1 MLREEQDMEYQ
12 RSMEMDRQN
21 RERARQEE
29 ELKRKLEEEQAQRVE
44 LDAAIALSK
53 QLEAEG
59 VLARKRK
66 LVEERLVPDNS
77 TAEGVALIRFQLP
90 QGSKISRKFM
100 KFDTVEVRC

>member
-12 RSMEMDRQN
+12 RSMEMDRQI

-53 QLEAEG
+53 Q
-59 VLARKRK
+59 LARKRK

-100 KFDTVEVRC
+100 KFDTVQVRC